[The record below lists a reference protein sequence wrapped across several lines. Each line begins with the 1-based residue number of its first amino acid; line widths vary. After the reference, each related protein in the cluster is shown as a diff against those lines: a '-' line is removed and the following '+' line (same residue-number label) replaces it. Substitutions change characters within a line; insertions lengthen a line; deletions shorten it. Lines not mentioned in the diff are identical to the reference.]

1 LVQSQENMK
10 FGFYKE
16 TARGGSRYLLV
27 SFINKTDIEKEYRY
41 TRNLLLYFLDIWYNS
56 PFIL

>member
-1 LVQSQENMK
+1 MK